1 MTGSPQEVLA
11 VVNQRLRVYALTV
24 AVLSALFFPL
34 LALADLLS
42 DGELRSVAP
51 GPWNSYHIL
60 GTGMACAAFLL
71 LGRVQLSQRALTATD
86 FALSLWFCAAWTG
99 MTFSASPQA
108 TVGYFSLLA
117 YSNTLILRAGL
128 VVSRYGRTLAVTAAC
143 GVVVLSGGLYF
154 HVSRG
159 MPAGELMAVGIVY
172 ATWTLTTVA
181 VTTVISAV
189 IFGLRREAER
199 ARQLGQYRLEE
210 KIGEGGMGRVYRA
223 RHALLRRPTAVKLL
237 SAGAVSEQQR
247 DRFEREAQA
256 TSMLSHP
263 NTIALYDF
271 GITPLGEFY
280 YAMEYADG
288 PNLEQLVEWF
298 GPMDAG
304 RTIHVIMAV
313 AGALGE
319 AHAMGLI
326 HRDVKPANVL
336 IINTPGT
343 HDRPKLCDFG
353 LVKDL
358 GAAAASQ
365 TRDAS
370 LTGTPQYMAPET
382 IQSQRADARSDIY
395 ALGAVAYF
403 LVCGH
408 PVFTGQST
416 MEVCAKHLRDKPTPP
431 SQYLPV
437 PVDLEAVILACLE
450 KDPAD
455 RPVNAAELQRQLLKC
470 EAAESWSQSRAL
482 AWWQE
487 HDEAVRRQLERNRAL
502 LSTSHD
508 TLLID
513 IGARA
518 RADSAS
524 PAPNFEQTRLVGDS
538 AGGESSSSSD

>member
-11 VVNQRLRVYALTV
+11 VVNQRLRAYALTV
-24 AVLSALFFPL
+24 AVLSAAFFPL
-34 LALADLLS
+34 LALADFLS
-42 DGELRSVAP
+42 DGELRRVAP
-51 GPWNSYHIL
+51 APFNLSHVL
-60 GTGMACAAFLL
+60 GTSVGFFAYLL
-71 LGRVQLSQRALTATD
+71 LGRVTISLRALTVAD
-86 FALSLWFCAAWTG
+86 YALSLWFCAAWTG
-99 MTFSASPQA
+99 MIFSASPEA

-128 VVSRYGRTLAVTAAC
+128 VVSRYGRTLGVTAAC
-143 GVVVLSGGLYF
+143 GAVVLSGGLYF
-154 HVSRG
+154 HMSRG
-159 MPAGELMAVGIVY
+159 MPGAELTAVGLLY
-172 ATWTLTTVA
+172 ATWALTTVA
-181 VTTVISAV
+181 VTTVVSAV

-237 SAGAVSEQQR
+237 SAGAISEQQR
-247 DRFEREAQA
+247 ERFEREAQA

-304 RTIHVIMAV
+304 RTIHVIAAV

-336 IINTPGT
+336 LVNTPGAQ
-343 HDRPKLCDFG
+343 DKPKLCDFG
-353 LVKDL
+353 LVKNL
-358 GAAAASQ
+358 AGADPSQ
-365 TRDAS
+365 TREAS
-370 LTGTPQYMAPET
+370 LTGTPQYMAPES
-382 IQSQRADARSDIY
+382 IRSQQADARSDIY

-403 LVCGH
+403 LVSGH
-408 PVFTGQST
+408 PVFTGKST
-416 MEVCAKHLRDKPTPP
+416 MDVCAKHLRDTPTPP

-437 PVDLEAVILACLE
+437 PADLETVILACLE
-450 KDPAD
+450 KDPEH
-455 RPVNAAELQRQLLKC
+455 RPANAAELQRQLLRC
-470 EAAESWSQSRAL
+470 EATDDWSQSEAL

-487 HDEAVRRQLERNRAL
+487 NGEVVRRRLDRNRAL
-502 LSTSHD
+502 LATSHD
-508 TLLID
+508 TLLVELRD
-513 IGARA
+513 LR
-518 RADSAS
+518 D
-524 PAPNFEQTRLVGDS
+524 FEETRLAGDAPGREPS
-538 AGGESSSSSD
+538 